1 MTTQTHVAT
10 SDPFGIVSTFPAR
23 FHRAATSTINID
35 VISER
40 IGLVLRAW
48 DKFAAPVI
56 DPAAQQVTEQAAA
69 GVVDAPVVRPYPQST
84 VEAVEY
90 LVDLLQISH
99 DAVLRGTRVSER
111 TFYGWK
117 KNPTAKPRQAS
128 LGRLWPTVEALS
140 YLAGAHPNLAA
151 WFHATPQAQEAFQSS
166 DLDRLLQL
174 EIEWVTAN
182 AADLGLRNATAAAVQ
197 APAFGDPGDSLD
209 EPEDEPEDEPD
220 DEGVARGTALTSR
233 SRQLSPTSLRSRRMT
248 VND

>member
-99 DAVLRGTRVSER
+99 DAVLRGTRSASARSMAGRRTRPQSRGKPVSVGCGRRSRPFPTSQVPIR
-111 TFYGWK
+111 TSRPGSMPHHRRRRRSRAATSTDCSSSRSSGSRRTR
-117 KNPTAKPRQAS
+117 PTSACGTQPRP
-128 LGRLWPTVEALS
+128 LFKRLRSAIP
-140 YLAGAHPNLAA
+140 
-151 WFHATPQAQEAFQSS
+151 
-166 DLDRLLQL
+166 
-174 EIEWVTAN
+174 VTA
-182 AADLGLRNATAAAVQ
+182 
-197 APAFGDPGDSLD
+197 SM
-209 EPEDEPEDEPD
+209 
-220 DEGVARGTALTSR
+220 
-233 SRQLSPTSLRSRRMT
+233 SPRTSLRTSPTTRASRGARR
-248 VND
+248 